1 MVVGVDGKIVTASNE
16 FLTLS
21 SEFGSWISGNL
32 ALSLIIAWWGNGELL
47 SMNLRLVTKLVCH
60 FCSKSKIDVL

>member
-1 MVVGVDGKIVTASNE
+1 MITSNE

-32 ALSLIIAWWGNGELL
+32 SFVTYCGLGENGELH
-47 SMNLRLVTKLVCH
+47 STNLRIVKKLVFH
-60 FCSKSKIDVL
+60 VCSDSKIDVL